1 MAKMTTD
8 IRKKC
13 ARELF
18 MAHKSQKAIAEL
30 LDVTE
35 QTVSAWVNKE
45 GWGEERAEATSLRKS
60 ISSRILKRI
69 DYNLS
74 VLENN
79 QDKEGKIPDDKGI
92 IDALSK
98 LFSGVKQ
105 REMTIQQQLICL
117 TNFLEYAQTHE
128 FEAAK
133 KLIAVVQ
140 PYLEKQHNND

>member
-8 IRKKC
+8 VRKKC

-18 MAHKSQKAIAEL
+18 MAHKSQRSIAEI
-30 LDVTE
+30 LDVSE
-35 QTVSAWVNKE
+35 QTISGWVTKE

-79 QDKEGKIPDDKGI
+79 QDKEGKIADDKGI

-105 REMTIQQQLICL
+105 REMTVQQQLMCL
-117 TNFLEYAQTHE
+117 TNFLEYAQAYE
-128 FEAAK
+128 FESAK
-133 KLIAVVQ
+133 KLVPIVQ

>member
-18 MAHKSQKAIAEL
+18 MLHKSQKAIAEL
-30 LDVTE
+30 LDVSE
-35 QTVSAWVNKE
+35 QTVSGWVTKE
-45 GWGEERAEATSLRKS
+45 GWGEDRAEATSLRKS

-69 DYNLS
+69 DYNLT

-105 REMTIQQQLICL
+105 REMNVQQQLVCL
-117 TNFLEYAQTHE
+117 TNFLEFAQVHQ
-128 FEAAK
+128 FAATK
-133 KLIAVVQ
+133 SLIPLVQ